1 MTPAAAGAAPL
12 TGLRRLELV
21 VLLGALTAFAPL
33 SIDMYLPALP
43 TLQRYFQT
51 TEGEVQ
57 LTLASFFLGF
67 ALGQSLYGPVAD
79 RYGRKPPLYAG
90 MLMYCAASAAC
101 ALAISVRALTAFR
114 LLQALGACSG
124 AVMSRAMV
132 RDLFPVHETRRVY
145 SALIL
150 VMGVSPLAAPLL
162 GSYILLWFGWK
173 AIFLTVAVAGGLALL
188 GLHFRVPETLP
199 AAQPLS
205 AGYIFGTYRALLED
219 RFFLG
224 STLATGFSSAGMFAY
239 IAGAPF
245 VFINLFGMRPD
256 RFAWLFGINA
266 AAVVIGAQINGRV
279 LHGHAPERLMR
290 IAAMVQSAS
299 GLVLVAAALTGTGGL
314 LGLVLPL
321 FAYMST
327 IGFVF
332 PNAVA
337 IALANHGRI
346 AGMASA
352 LLGTLQFSMAAFSV
366 LILGAINSVTAV
378 PMSVAICACGLLG
391 AASHLVL
398 IRDNH
403 APAASS

>member
-1 MTPAAAGAAPL
+1 
-12 TGLRRLELV
+12 
-21 VLLGALTAFAPL
+21 
-33 SIDMYLPALP
+33 
-43 TLQRYFQT
+43 
-51 TEGEVQ
+51 
-57 LTLASFFLGF
+57 
-67 ALGQSLYGPVAD
+67 
-79 RYGRKPPLYAG
+79 
-90 MLMYCAASAAC
+90 
-101 ALAISVRALTAFR
+101 
-114 LLQALGACSG
+114 
-124 AVMSRAMV
+124 
-132 RDLFPVHETRRVY
+132 
-145 SALIL
+145 
-150 VMGVSPLAAPLL
+150 
-162 GSYILLWFGWK
+162 
-173 AIFLTVAVAGGLALL
+173 
-188 GLHFRVPETLP
+188 
-199 AAQPLS
+199 
-205 AGYIFGTYRALLED
+205 
-219 RFFLG
+219 
-224 STLATGFSSAGMFAY
+224 
-239 IAGAPF
+239 
-245 VFINLFGMRPD
+245 
-256 RFAWLFGINA
+256 
-266 AAVVIGAQINGRV
+266 VVIGAQINGRV

-398 IRDNH
+398 IRDNY

>member
-1 MTPAAAGAAPL
+1 MTPAAAGSAPL
-12 TGLRRLELV
+12 TGLRRLEMV

-101 ALAISVRALTAFR
+101 ALAFSVRALTAFR

-398 IRDNH
+398 INRVTY
-403 APAASS
+403 